1 MLALGVLLIQFLM
14 KRLSIEFSE
23 AVPSRFLHYLNR
35 TKACLLD
42 SPGTKEISVFS
53 GTVTEWYIHCQ
64 SLWYSLL
71 SLEIFRP
78 HINEHLTEIYVAYLA
93 VERCYSSM
101 TEPLFE
107 KVLTMCSQ
115 ETHLI
120 KMKCKESTNISRIV
134 VSVFQRQQATPKKT
148 L

>member
-1 MLALGVLLIQFLM
+1 MLALGVLLIQLIM
-14 KRLSIEFSE
+14 KRLNIEFSE

-35 TKACLLD
+35 AKACLLD
-42 SPGTKEISVFS
+42 SPGTKEISEFS
-53 GTVTEWYIHCQ
+53 GTVTECYICCQ

-78 HINEHLTEIYVAYLA
+78 HINKHITNIYVAYLA
-93 VERCYSSM
+93 VERCCNSM

-107 KVLTMCSQ
+107 KGLTTCSQ
-115 ETHLI
+115 VTHLI
-120 KMKCKESTNISRIV
+120 KIKCKENTNISRIV
-134 VSVFQRQQATPKKT
+134 VSVFQRQQAMPRKT